1 LAKLNPIFSSLNT
14 NTTCIHIQT
23 SGSVSGSGSY
33 VGTNPNRIAAAFFK
47 IQFDD
52 RRGMSTVMM
61 IIMIGNGDVEPST
74 DAIPMI
80 YPVKLMSFQSTLK
93 HDLLSLCQ

>member
-1 LAKLNPIFSSLNT
+1 
-14 NTTCIHIQT
+14 
-23 SGSVSGSGSY
+23 VSGSGSY
-33 VGTNPNRIAAAFFK
+33 VGTNPNRIAAAFLK

-61 IIMIGNGDVEPST
+61 MMIIMIGNGDMEPST

-80 YPVKLMSFQSTLK
+80 CPVKLMSFQSTLK